1 MMKKIIV
8 CILFLLCVAIVI
20 IAEKDEPLDYK
31 IVYSDLECYSENE
44 NYVLLK
50 NVSTKQ
56 YEIIKINHMEITTED
71 VERFSSDIS
80 FVGKLYSSDFD
91 YLTAPLPENER
102 QKLDKFFNECRNSLP
117 INSYIQCYSNYDLKN
132 YDINDNKITMEIE
145 NFDGDIYN
153 YITVLSWS
161 LFLNG
166 YECLEVSIN
175 SIDYFVDNY
184 IPINE
189 TNLGNSTV
197 HYYFTF
203 QDDKIIPYT
212 CYDQK
217 DELIFILDLFSKDNY
232 TYELYDDNL
241 FVNIN
246 NPKNVNINELY
257 FNLLFI
263 DKYNNVVITSD
274 NIVLT

>member
-20 IAEKDEPLDYK
+20 ITEKDEPLDYK

-56 YEIIKINHMEITTED
+56 YEIIKINHMEIE
-71 VERFSSDIS
+71 E
-80 FVGKLYSSDFD
+80 
-91 YLTAPLPENER
+91 YL
-102 QKLDKFFNECRNSLP
+102 KFFNEYRNSLP

-217 DELIFILDLFSKDNY
+217 DELTFILDLFSKDNY

-263 DKYNNVVITSD
+263 DKYDNVVITSD